1 MVREDVQ
8 PRAQKERAQRTL
20 IGFGVLLFLTAFFFL
35 RDFPDQAVSL
45 WNLAGSFIFAF
56 LLTLLSFVYLR
67 YNHRSV
73 FYSPHKLA
81 LLVTIVLVTLILA
94 KGVDYFLLDREF
106 LVFIPFAVFLT
117 CVLIDGEI
125 ALFVTGFLT
134 LIFVL
139 CLAVPVDRFI
149 AVNVI
154 GALATIVSTRHLHK
168 HKEVFFIF
176 GKVFC
181 ACALVVI
188 AFHLFNGNLFNI
200 ELKHELMIVLAFLL
214 ATSVITVAIL
224 PILES
229 VFCVMTD
236 MTLMD
241 YWDPNHP
248 LLRRLS
254 LEAPGT
260 YQHSL
265 VIGNLAESAAQVIG
279 ANGLFCRVAS
289 LYHDIGKL
297 TNPHYFTENQL
308 GGFNIHPLLTP
319 LESAQVIIAHVTE
332 GEALARKYRLP
343 QNIIDIILQHHGTT
357 LVYYFY
363 CKQVEKEGKCVDAKL
378 FRYAG
383 PRPQSKES
391 AIIMIADT
399 IEAASRSLDEVTEET
414 LTQMVERLVSD
425 RINDHQFDQCP
436 LSFEELLLVKK
447 AIIKTLAVTSHIR
460 IKYPKKPS

>member
-1 MVREDVQ
+1 MG
-8 PRAQKERAQRTL
+8 
-20 IGFGVLLFLTAFFFL
+20 IGVLLFLTAFFFF
-35 RDFPDQAVSL
+35 REFPAQSLSL
-45 WNLAGSFIFAF
+45 WNFFGSFVFAF
-56 LLTLLSFVYLR
+56 LLTFISFIYLR
-67 YNHRSV
+67 FNHRTV

-81 LLVTIVLVTLILA
+81 LLITIVLVTLVLA

-106 LVFIPFAVFLT
+106 LLFVPFAVFLT

-134 LIFVL
+134 LILVL
-139 CLAVPVDRFI
+139 CLTVPVDRFVVI
-149 AVNVI
+149 NLI

-168 HKEVFFIF
+168 HKEVFLIF
-176 GKVFC
+176 GRVFC
-181 ACALVVI
+181 ACALVVF
-188 AFHLFNGNLFNI
+188 AFHLFNATLWSPEIKG
-200 ELKHELMIVLAFLL
+200 ELISVFLFLL
-214 ATSVITVAIL
+214 ATAVVTVAVL

-229 VFCVMTD
+229 IFCVITD

-297 TNPHYFTENQL
+297 INPHYFTENQL

-332 GEALARKYRLP
+332 GEALARKYRMP
-343 QNIIDIILQHHGTT
+343 QNIIDIIMQHHGTT

-363 CKQVEKEGKCVDAKL
+363 CKQVEKEGKSVDAKL

-383 PRPQSKES
+383 PKPQTKES

-425 RINDHQFDQCP
+425 RINDHQFDDCP
-436 LSFEELLLVKK
+436 LSFEELTLVKK
-447 AIIKTLAVTSHIR
+447 AIIKTLTVTSHIR
-460 IKYPKKPS
+460 IKYPRAR

>member
-1 MVREDVQ
+1 MLMG
-8 PRAQKERAQRTL
+8 A
-20 IGFGVLLFLTAFFFL
+20 GVLLFVAAFFFF
-35 RDFPDQAVSL
+35 RDFPAHAWSL
-45 WNLAGSFIFAF
+45 GNFFGSVLFAF
-56 LLTLLSFVYLR
+56 LLTLLSCVYLR
-67 YNHRSV
+67 SKHRML
-73 FYSPHKLA
+73 FYSPSKMA
-81 LLVTIVLVTLILA
+81 LLVTIVLMTLILA
-94 KGVDYFLLDREF
+94 KGIDYFLLDKAF
-106 LVFIPFAVFLT
+106 LLFVPFAVFLT
-117 CVLIDGEI
+117 CVLIDGEV
-125 ALFVTGFLT
+125 ALYMAGFVTLT
-134 LIFVL
+134 LAL
-139 CLAVPVDRFI
+139 CLTVPVDRFI
-149 AVNVI
+149 TINLV
-154 GALATIVSTRHLHK
+154 GAIATIVSTRHLHK
-168 HKEVFFIF
+168 HKEVFYIF

-188 AFHLFNGNLFNI
+188 AFHLFQADLWSLEMKQ
-200 ELKHELMIVLAFLL
+200 ELISVCVFLL

-332 GEALARKYRLP
+332 GEAIARKYRLP

-363 CKQVEKEGKCVDAKL
+363 CKQVEKEGKCVDAKH

-383 PRPQSKES
+383 PKPQTKES

-414 LTQMVERLVSD
+414 LTLMVERLVSD

-436 LSFEELLLVKK
+436 LSFEELILVKR

-460 IKYPKKPS
+460 IKFPKKPM